1 MNHFP
6 GSFKTHHNG
15 FALVFSMALG
25 SVPKAALLK
34 ISLLFLEDCVLSSLT
49 GSKTD
54 SKPAFH
60 DERTGRLA
68 SIIPS

>member
-6 GSFKTHHNG
+6 GSFKTHHNS
-15 FALVFSMALG
+15 FALVFSVALD
-25 SVPKAALLK
+25 SVPKAGLLK
-34 ISLLFLEDCVLSSLT
+34 ISALFLEDCMLSSLT

-54 SKPAFH
+54 SKPVFH
-60 DERTGRLA
+60 DERGGRLA